1 MTIEIIPIPGLPEVK
16 AGDDLAGLIAGAARA
31 AGVALR
37 DGDIL
42 VVTQKVVSKAE
53 GRSVDL
59 RSVEPSPLAR
69 HIAQRGQKDARQVE
83 VVLRES
89 TRIVRMDISR
99 GVIIAETRH
108 GFVCANAG
116 VDASNVPGETMVT
129 LLPVDPDAS
138 ARQIRDGLRRRTRAD
153 VAVVISDTFGRPWR
167 DGLVDVAIGVA
178 GMEALLDLRGRRD
191 TEGKLLKATAI
202 AVADELC
209 SAANLV
215 MGRMDRVPVAV
226 VRGYTYQRAEGSAK
240 RLIRPAHDDL
250 FRY

>member
-1 MTIEIIPIPGLPEVK
+1 MTVEIIPIPGLPEVK
-16 AGDDLAGLIAGAARA
+16 AGDDVAALIAAAARRA
-31 AGVALR
+31 QVPLR

-42 VVTQKVVSKAE
+42 VVTQKIVSKAE
-53 GRSVDL
+53 GRTVDL
-59 RSVEPSPLAR
+59 RTVEPSPLAR
-69 HIAQRGQKDARQVE
+69 HIAESGQKDPRQVE

-89 TRIVRMDISR
+89 ARIVRMDISR

-108 GFVCANAG
+108 GFICANAG

-138 ARQIRDGLRRRTRAD
+138 ARGIREGLRRALGAD
-153 VAVVISDTFGRPWR
+153 LAVIISDTFGRPWR

-178 GMEALLDLRGRRD
+178 GMDAVLDLRGQSD
-191 TEGKLLKATAI
+191 TAGKGLKATVV

-215 MGRMDRVPVAV
+215 MGKLARVPAGV
-226 VRGYTYQRAEGSAK
+226 VSGYPYQRGESSAR
-240 RLIRPAHDDL
+240 RLVRPPQDDL